1 MGLGKLE
8 NLSKLVVTIG
18 GLHGTGK
25 STYAKALARA
35 FSLRH
40 VSAGEAFRRL
50 AEKIGVSLQELTR
63 RALED
68 RSIDEYV
75 DRMVR
80 EEASK
85 GGVVIDGLLSAW
97 MAGDKA
103 HIRIYLWTPDKVRF
117 KRIAERDGLSVE
129 EAERITLEREKAEKE
144 RYMKYYGINIDD
156 LSIYDIILNTELLPI
171 QSIAKILESIVR
183 EYVKVKFSRT

>member
-1 MGLGKLE
+1 LE
-8 NLSKLVVTIG
+8 NLRRLVVAIG

-25 STYAKALARA
+25 STYAKALAKT
-35 FSLRH
+35 FNLRH

-50 AEKIGVSLQELTR
+50 AKKAGVSLQELTR

-75 DRMVR
+75 DQMVK

-85 GGVVIDGLLSAW
+85 GGVIIDGLLSAW

-103 HIRIYLWTPDKVRF
+103 HIKIYLWAPDRVRF
-117 KRIAERDGLSVE
+117 KRIAERDGLSIE
-129 EAERITLEREKAEKE
+129 EAEKVTLEREKAEKE

-156 LSIYDIILNTELLPI
+156 LSVYDIVLNTELLPI
-171 QSIAKILESIVR
+171 QSIVKILEDIIK
-183 EYVKVKFSRT
+183 EYVKIRFSGT